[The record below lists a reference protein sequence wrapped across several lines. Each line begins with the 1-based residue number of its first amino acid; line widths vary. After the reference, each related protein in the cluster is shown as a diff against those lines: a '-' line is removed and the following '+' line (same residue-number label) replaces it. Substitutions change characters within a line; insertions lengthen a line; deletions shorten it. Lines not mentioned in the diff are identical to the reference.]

1 MGNAQSSTKT
11 TDERIAELRQHIWE
25 DASAKRPVVVVVI
38 GDVGSGKS
46 TAHNTAINVCTQRYD
61 EVIAETG
68 QGGARTTRRVRVTPV
83 KIKPSDGGVPVHA
96 FTLVDFPGCSLALQ
110 LDHEFLN
117 AVLRGVRH
125 GTGAHTDERMT
136 AEIQS
141 PENEDPAN
149 APDYSIFVIDP
160 LAIQKDKGFFDTI
173 FFRNPGVDTSGAE
186 ELSKGAESACR
197 YGTCTSVCWQPLI
210 QRLAFCAHS
219 RLPQC
224 APRASYSRGAN
235 AGKPMVLITKKK
247 HPERKAHTTTESVRA
262 GFRNCIPSS
271 NFFDAEGYT
280 ERGMVIPE
288 TELEYLC
295 MLAI

>member
-197 YGTCTSVCWQPLI
+197 YG
-210 QRLAFCAHS
+210 
-219 RLPQC
+219 
-224 APRASYSRGAN
+224 
-235 AGKPMVLITKKK
+235 KPMVLITKKK